1 MGRTKK
7 ELGLDSMGI
16 QKSMRLTDY
25 LGDGIGQL
33 PLNIMSSLVGQLT
46 YFYTEKVGL
55 AAGMVAT
62 MLLIAKIFDAFSDLA
77 MGKIMDAGRSPKG
90 KCRPWFS
97 RMAIPALVAIILL
110 FTVPKNIGS
119 GFQTAYVLI
128 TNVLITAI
136 VYTAVAIPYGALMA
150 IRTESFEERG
160 KMGIFR
166 TAFGYIA
173 GMVIAIL
180 LIPITNMLGGTQSAW
195 IKVAVVFGLISMLS
209 LMILYKVSK
218 ENVQIVE
225 KSEDDDVP
233 FVEAIKMLFKNK
245 YWVIMLVLQFLIN
258 ISYSLTTSGGTYYA
272 KYILGNDNIVAL
284 LGAVGLVP
292 TFLGFIL
299 TGPLTSKFGMTK
311 TCKISC
317 VLGAAA
323 CLVRVFTPYSIATC
337 MNSLNHYAYGSIGDW
352 MYRKVAGLSQL
363 EPGYKKFQVKP
374 MFVKGIEEWA
384 TEFESVYGKI
394 VAKTSCKNGKIH
406 VHVEVPANT
415 TAVIVLPEKEEILE
429 VGSGVY
435 DYEYA
440 TETCLAVERFSM
452 DSTLGEIVAEPL
464 AVELF
469 NQMAP
474 GMLEG
479 PMIQFAYGMTLAELL
494 GAAPQAKP
502 LYEAVVNALNQKEA
516 EAGSLIESYA
526 YNK

>member
-1 MGRTKK
+1 MGKTKK

-16 QKSMRLTDY
+16 QKTMRLTDY
-25 LGDGIGQL
+25 LGDGLGQL

-77 MGKIMDAGRSPKG
+77 MGKIVDAGKSPKG

-97 RMAIPALVAIILL
+97 RMAIPALVAIVLL
-110 FTVPKNIGS
+110 FTVPKNMGS
-119 GFQTAYVLI
+119 GLQAAY
-128 TNVLITAI
+128 VLITAI

-150 IRTESFEERG
+150 IRTESSEERG

-195 IKVAVVFGLISMLS
+195 IKVAVVFGLISLLS
-209 LMILYKVSK
+209 LFILYKVTR
-218 ENVQIVE
+218 ENVQITE
-225 KSEDDDVP
+225 KKDDDDVP
-233 FVEAIKMLFKNK
+233 FVEGIKILFKNK

-258 ISYSLTTSGGTYYA
+258 ISYSLSTSGGTYYA

-299 TGPLTSKFGMTK
+299 TGPMASRLGMTK
-311 TCKISC
+311 TCMVSC

-337 MNSLNHYAYGSIGDW
+337 IACGAVITFANIPMMCLFGPMVNNCVEYNDYKFGKRIVGMTNSANSFGMKIGSGIGASLIGW
-352 MYRKVAGLSQL
+352 LLAAA
-363 EPGYKKFQVKP
+363 GYKASLAAQP
-374 MFVKGIEEWA
+374 G
-384 TEFESVYGKI
+384 SVNI
-394 VAKTSCKNGKIH
+394 AIF
-406 VHVEVPANT
+406 A
-415 TAVIVLPEKEEILE
+415 
-429 VGSGVY
+429 
-435 DYEYA
+435 
-440 TETCLAVERFSM
+440 FS
-452 DSTLGEIVAEPL
+452 IYIPL
-464 AVELF
+464 AIFVIMFICLMK
-469 NQMAP
+469 ND
-474 GMLEG
+474 LEKRY
-479 PMIQFAYGMTLAELL
+479 PEIMAELQKRE
-494 GAAPQAKP
+494 AA
-502 LYEAVVNALNQKEA
+502 N
-516 EAGSLIESYA
+516 
-526 YNK
+526 